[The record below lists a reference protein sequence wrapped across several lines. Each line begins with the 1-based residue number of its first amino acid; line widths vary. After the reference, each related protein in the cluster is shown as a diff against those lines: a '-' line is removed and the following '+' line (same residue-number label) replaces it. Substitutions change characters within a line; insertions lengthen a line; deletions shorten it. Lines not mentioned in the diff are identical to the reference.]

1 VSGCPHAAAQDGPT
15 GEPARPV
22 APPAPPVPPAHRPE
36 RPAPQGDTTIELDGE
51 PAAPDD
57 LATLALTNYGH
68 FTTLLVEDGAV
79 RGLDLHLERLIRDC
93 RLLFDTP
100 LDPDRVRALARRAAP
115 ANGRRVVRVT
125 VYDPALHLAT
135 IAMDAH
141 PRVLVTARP
150 APTGDPGPL
159 RVRTAVHLRD
169 LPEVKSVGLSAT
181 LRLRR
186 LAARDGY
193 DDVLLTGADGA
204 ILEGGTWN
212 IGLVRDGEV
221 VWPGGDILAGT
232 TRQLLRRAGDD
243 LTDLVSVPE
252 LDDCEAVFATNA
264 VTGVRPVVRVDDRE
278 FPATHPVLSRLA
290 RTYLALPAT
299 PL

>member
-1 VSGCPHAAAQDGPT
+1 MRRCPHADAFEGQAAAP
-15 GEPARPV
+15 PRPLT
-22 APPAPPVPPAHRPE
+22 PPAPVRTAPGGPPPD
-36 RPAPQGDTTIELDGE
+36 GDAMIELDGE

-57 LATLALTNYGH
+57 LIALAVTNYGH

-93 RLLFDTP
+93 RLLFGTP

-115 ANGRRVVRVT
+115 ERGRRVVRVT
-125 VYDPALHLAT
+125 VFDPALGLAT
-135 IAMDAH
+135 MAADAH

-150 APTGDPGPL
+150 APAADPGPL

-169 LPEVKSVGLSAT
+169 LPEVKSVGLAAT

-186 LAARDGY
+186 RAARDGY

-204 ILEGGTWN
+204 VLEGGTWN

-243 LTDLVSVPE
+243 VTDLVSVSE
-252 LDDCEAVFATNA
+252 LGDCEAVFATNA
-264 VTGVRPVVRVDDRE
+264 VTGVRPVVRIDERAY
-278 FPATHPVLSRLA
+278 PAVHPVLSRLA
-290 RTYLALPAT
+290 DTYRSLPAD